1 MGTLRRSRPWRT
13 CAMRYDEPR
22 RKRQRNAHP
31 HPPRARTRHVHL
43 FLQAVFHGSD
53 VGKLAGRHP
62 AAESLLRRV

>member
-1 MGTLRRSRPWRT
+1 
-13 CAMRYDEPR
+13 MRYDEPR